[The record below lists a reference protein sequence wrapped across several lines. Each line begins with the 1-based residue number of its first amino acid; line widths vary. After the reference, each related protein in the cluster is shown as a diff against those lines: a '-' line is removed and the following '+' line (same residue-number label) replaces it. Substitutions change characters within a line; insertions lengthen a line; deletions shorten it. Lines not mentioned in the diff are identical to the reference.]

1 MATIKKLLFL
11 VDKPPY
17 KSENSRLALTHAI
30 ASQTV
35 EIHLEDEDNV
45 EPVLA
50 FVGDGVLNCIKG
62 QKALDAYGITSL
74 EAHIKNA
81 LLLDL
86 KVIFCK
92 EDLDKFGLTEDNV
105 IMDAEDI
112 GGDMIANILPFAD
125 ILGEM
130 EAADHILHF

>member
-1 MATIKKLLFL
+1 MIKKLLFL
-11 VDKPPY
+11 VDKLPY
-17 KSENSRLALTHAI
+17 KAENSRLALTHAI

-50 FVGDGVLNCIKG
+50 FVGEGVLNCIKG
-62 QKALDAYGITSL
+62 QKSLDAYGITSL
-74 EAHIKNA
+74 EGHIKNA

-86 KVIFCK
+86 KVMVCK
-92 EDLDKFGLTEDNV
+92 EDLKKFGLTEDSI

-112 GGDMIANILPFAD
+112 GGDMLTNVLPFAD
-125 ILGEM
+125 ILNEM
-130 EAADHILHF
+130 EVADHILHF